1 MLLSREQ
8 RAGISSSTRNGLIE
22 IKYRWPNK
30 TIPYQL
36 SNNHTQQQRD
46 HIELALRTLES
57 ISCVKFV
64 RRTNE
69 KDFVELT
76 VS

>member
-8 RAGISSSTRNGLIE
+8 RTGILSSTRNGLIE

-57 ISCVKFV
+57 VSCVKFV

-69 KDFVELT
+69 NDFVELT